1 MPSKAIAN
9 ARVVLNNGM
18 VFVSSRALT
27 RDITGQSISEFIEE
41 QLARI
46 EGLNVTSISSK
57 RRNPRP
63 GEIARIEKVRQDIGL
78 LVDSIIRD
86 PDILTPDPTKG
97 LDDKTTP
104 TVDGPFR
111 A

>member
-1 MPSKAIAN
+1 
-9 ARVVLNNGM
+9 M

-27 RDITGQSISEFIEE
+27 RDITGQSISEFIDE

-46 EGLNVTSISSK
+46 EGSNVTSISSK
-57 RRNPRP
+57 RRTPRR
-63 GEIARIEKVRQDIGL
+63 GEIARIEKSRQDIGL
-78 LVDSIIRD
+78 LVDSIVAD
-86 PDILTPDPTKG
+86 PNILTPDPTKG

-104 TVDGPFR
+104 TVSGSFR